1 MAKEKEMTPEEIKAL
16 KDENKKLAAEL
27 DAANEALIKN
37 SKLVEE
43 LTEQL
48 PNLEVLNAEIEKL
61 KADIE
66 TRDKFIVELNEQL
79 NQQEKANEQ
88 LGKYPV
94 FTHKG
99 KKYELVDAKSNARY
113 EGKNVVIT
121 KETLGEDTK
130 LLEFCIKKGF
140 ACLKEKGG
148 K

>member
-1 MAKEKEMTPEEIKAL
+1 MAKEKELTPEEIKAL
-16 KDENKKLAAEL
+16 QDENKKLAAEL
-27 DAANEALIKN
+27 AAANEALIKN

-66 TRDKFIVELNEQL
+66 TRDKFIEELNEQL
-79 NQQEKANEQ
+79 NLQEKANEE

-99 KKYELVDAKSNARY
+99 KKYELVDAKSTARF

-121 KETLGEDTK
+121 KETLGEDPK

-140 ACLKEKGG
+140 ACLKKKGG